1 MPPKRRVE
9 AAEGKKEVP
18 PAKKTNKENMKET
31 VNHSEDVALIL
42 EDYRQ
47 GLFELLQIIAVK
59 FDKMTDGLA
68 ETIIRDSLNEFDD
81 RIMERKIS
89 KQVIESLGSTDN
101 MSSVEE
107 KTPKHSEPK
116 NATQEQSSADK
127 ESPTVSPEQS
137 VTGEKMTSPQLEEAE
152 MEKKSEAEQSQFS
165 NRNKEL
171 LELLGNLQRL
181 RPEDIALRPWIL
193 DSHALLIRNFAR
205 ANKKQEDNI
214 DEKE

>member
-1 MPPKRRVE
+1 MPPKKRVE
-9 AAEGKKEVP
+9 AVEDKKEVP
-18 PAKKTNKENMKET
+18 PATKTKKEKIKET
-31 VNHSEDVALIL
+31 VNHSEEVAHIL

-81 RIMERKIS
+81 RIMERKIA
-89 KQVIESLGSTDN
+89 KQVTESLGSTDN
-101 MSSVEE
+101 MRSVEE

-116 NATQEQSSADK
+116 NATQEQSSADE

-137 VTGEKMTSPQLEEAE
+137 VTGEKMTSPQLKEAE
-152 MEKKSEAEQSQFS
+152 MEKKSEAEQSQFLKQH
-165 NRNKEL
+165 KEL

-181 RPEDIALRPWIL
+181 RPEDIEQQPWIL
-193 DSHALLIRNFAR
+193 DSHALLIHDLAR
-205 ANKKQEDNI
+205 AYKKQEDNI

>member
-9 AAEGKKEVP
+9 AAEDKKGVP
-18 PAKKTNKENMKET
+18 PAKKTNKEDIKET
-31 VNHSEDVALIL
+31 VNHSDVALIL

-68 ETIIRDSLNEFDD
+68 ERIIRDSLNEFDD

-107 KTPKHSEPK
+107 KTPEHSEPK
-116 NATQEQSSADK
+116 NATQ
-127 ESPTVSPEQS
+127 EQS
-137 VTGEKMTSPQLEEAE
+137 VTGEKMTSPQLDEAE
-152 MEKKSEAEQSQFS
+152 MEKEV
-165 NRNKEL
+165 R
-171 LELLGNLQRL
+171 G
-181 RPEDIALRPWIL
+181 
-193 DSHALLIRNFAR
+193 
-205 ANKKQEDNI
+205 
-214 DEKE
+214 

>member
-9 AAEGKKEVP
+9 AAEEKEEVP
-18 PAKKTNKENMKET
+18 PAEKIRKEKIGET
-31 VNHSEDVALIL
+31 VSRSEEVAHIL

-101 MSSVEE
+101 MSSVNE
-107 KTPKHSEPK
+107 KTPEQD
-116 NATQEQSSADK
+116 ATGGAAVLRQMAEIQA
-127 ESPTVSPEQS
+127 TR
-137 VTGEKMTSPQLEEAE
+137 MAEEIE
-152 MEKKSEAEQSQFS
+152 LYETP
-165 NRNKEL
+165 RNSKITDRD
-171 LELLGNLQRL
+171 GKGRG
-181 RPEDIALRPWIL
+181 RRALFPN
-193 DSHALLIRNFAR
+193 ST
-205 ANKKQEDNI
+205 K
-214 DEKE
+214 